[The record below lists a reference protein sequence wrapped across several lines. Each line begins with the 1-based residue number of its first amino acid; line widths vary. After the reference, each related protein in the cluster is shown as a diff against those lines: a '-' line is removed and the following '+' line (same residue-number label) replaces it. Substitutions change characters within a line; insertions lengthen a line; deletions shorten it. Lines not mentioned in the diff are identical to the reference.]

1 MLRSVAAPAVVTI
14 AFALCT
20 GCQKGVRTYN
30 DGQGFPKKLSAW
42 HLFRGKPSRLNPN
55 TGVIPYDLIT
65 PLFSDYATKR
75 RFVWMPPGT
84 SAQYREDDGFEFP
97 VGTILVKAFSY
108 PDHGRETLIET
119 RLLVRTRNGW
129 FGLPYVWNAD
139 ETEAE
144 LEMAADPV
152 RVTYRHPSGRI
163 LTFDYQI
170 PNANQCKGC
179 HEKAKTTV
187 PIGPK
192 ARNLNRDFAYA
203 SGSKNQLAYWT
214 EAGYLRGAPDA
225 AHAPRVVAWNDPSA
239 PLEERARAYLDV
251 NCAHC
256 HNAQGPANNSGL
268 YLSYTETD
276 PMRLGFHKVPVS
288 AGNASGGLLFD
299 LVAGHPEESIL
310 IHRMESTAPKILM
323 PELGRSLVH
332 QEGVQLIRDWLRN
345 RS

>member
-1 MLRSVAAPAVVTI
+1 MNLRRTLIVTQI
-14 AFALCT
+14 VL
-20 GCQKGVRTYN
+20 
-30 DGQGFPKKLSAW
+30 
-42 HLFRGKPSRLNPN
+42 
-55 TGVIPYDLIT
+55 
-65 PLFSDYATKR
+65 ATL
-75 RFVWMPPGT
+75 
-84 SAQYREDDGFEFP
+84 
-97 VGTILVKAFSY
+97 ILVTTGLFL
-108 PDHGRETLIET
+108 RTLSNLESI
-119 RLLVRTRNGW
+119 RLGFN
-129 FGLPYVWNAD
+129 PEN
-139 ETEAE
+139 
-144 LEMAADPV
+144 
-152 RVTYRHPSGRI
+152 I
-163 LTFDYQI
+163 LTFQIDARKAEARTQIQRISLAAQTDAILDVAGDTVDVSWIHTDGRSRTNNYII

-203 SGSKNQLAYWT
+203 SGPKNQLAYWT

-225 AHAPRVVAWNDPSA
+225 VHAPRVVAWNDPSA

-310 IHRMESTAPKILM
+310 IHRMESTASKILM

-332 QEGVQLIRDWLRN
+332 RKPF
-345 RS
+345 S